1 VPANDLLPI
10 EIKTLNSIDYA
21 VVRVPG
27 QPSFLLPIDTL
38 QRAVVADIGGAA
50 ELAAHIQTHLLLG
63 TAPITRNTCALLGDS
78 RNDQAFSGGA
88 LSNGLK
94 RTKTALH
101 WLHWFNA
108 LNGQK
113 LACIANYA
121 VSGSRTSDLDGQIT
135 NLLAT
140 SPLPQFAFI
149 WSGVNDLTNSVSAL
163 TAYTNVSAACTR
175 LLSAGIT
182 PVVFL
187 ESGSTS
193 MNTSGMVAALFEYN
207 ERLRGLAHTNR
218 QIFVFDTTSTIWN
231 PTGAAWT
238 STPAPVFNTGYSL
251 DGTHPTNLAGY
262 KLGLAFGGWFPGV
275 ILGVDS
281 RPAAIGEFIFANNPL
296 NAIVNGLF
304 TTTSGGSSG
313 GSGTLASG
321 TVPASWSLNTGASGT
336 SVSLATAGGAAGNV
350 LTATI
355 TTTQASTVKL
365 SQDVTTTVKNAAAI
379 NDIFQA
385 GYEITVAGGTA
396 LRGINVIHE
405 YNDGTNTFTY
415 YDLYCQASAADGP
428 QAFGPILCIP
438 SAMTITTT
446 PSGWITTRIEAVFSG
461 AGGATISIARARFR
475 KRLY

>member
-1 VPANDLLPI
+1 MPANDLLPVEKRTI
-10 EIKTLNSIDYA
+10 NSIDYA
-21 VVRVPG
+21 VISVPG
-27 QPSFLLPIDTL
+27 QPALYLPIDTL

-50 ELAAHIQTHLLLG
+50 ELAAHIQTHLLIG
-63 TAPITRNTCALLGDS
+63 TAPIARNTCALLGDS

-113 LACIANYA
+113 LACIASYA

-135 NLLAT
+135 NLLALT
-140 SPLPQFAFI
+140 TLPQFAFI
-149 WSGVNDLTNSVSAL
+149 WSGVNDLSNSVTAL
-163 TAYTNVSAACTR
+163 TAFTNVSNACTR

-187 ESGSTS
+187 EPGSTS
-193 MNTSGMVAALFEYN
+193 FTTSALVAALFEYN
-207 ERLRGLAHTNR
+207 ERLRGLAHSNR
-218 QIFVFDTTSTIWN
+218 AVFVFDTTSTMWN

-238 STPAPVFNTGYSL
+238 STPAPVFKTGFSL
-251 DGTHPTNLAGY
+251 DGTHPTNLAGNA
-262 KLGLAFGGWFPGV
+262 LGAAFGAWFPGI
-275 ILGVDS
+275 ILGVDT
-281 RPAAIGEFIFANNPL
+281 RPACIGEFLFANNPF

-304 TTTSGGSSG
+304 TTTTGGSTG

-385 GYEITVAGGTA
+385 GYELTVSGGTA

-428 QAFGPILCIP
+428 QAFGPIVCIP
-438 SAMTITTT
+438 SQMVITTT

-461 AGGATISIARARFR
+461 AGGATISVARARFR
-475 KRLY
+475 KRLF